1 MHTEAAQ
8 ADEIK
13 GFPLRRVS
21 SGDPRN
27 GPADLGYWGA
37 GGLKYIPTIPRR
49 GYLKLLT
56 IMIHKQVSFSNA
68 PEPDQKSPLASI
80 DSHSYIVLS
89 KYI

>member
-1 MHTEAAQ
+1 M
-8 ADEIK
+8 
-13 GFPLRRVS
+13 
-21 SGDPRN
+21 
-27 GPADLGYWGA
+27 
-37 GGLKYIPTIPRR
+37 GLPIWVIGELVVLSTFQRIPRR